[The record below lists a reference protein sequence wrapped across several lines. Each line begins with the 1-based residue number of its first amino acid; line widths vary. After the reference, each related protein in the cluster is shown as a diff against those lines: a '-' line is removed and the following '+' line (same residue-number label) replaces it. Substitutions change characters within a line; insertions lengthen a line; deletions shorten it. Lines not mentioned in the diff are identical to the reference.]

1 MKKKFIISEKQLV
14 ELVAKKVNES
24 KYSSVANILRGGIRK
39 SIKTISILTG
49 ENPYGEKADKQY
61 NKEANEKLED
71 VLISGRYGY
80 RKVKGSYG
88 SLENS
93 YIVNNISLDSA
104 IYLGEKFKQDSIVYG
119 EVVGS
124 DNDEVYMTF
133 KMVGTDP
140 DKLHEYKKVIG
151 STNVFVSRDNAEDF
165 YSEVGGR
172 KFVLPFYDVVDKM
185 VGPDKKV
192 YKVEKDYS
200 KSKWEGGKNEP
211 SSIDISLEDELNDL
225 QERALKSYGQTSY
238 NLRCRIEKIIKES
251 ENL

>member
-1 MKKKFIISEKQLV
+1 MRKTIRITEQQLA
-14 ELVAKKVNES
+14 ELITKRMNES
-24 KYSSVANILRGGIRK
+24 KYSSVANTLRGGIRK

-49 ENPYGEKADKQY
+49 ENPYGDKASKQY
-61 NKEANEKLED
+61 NKEANERLED
-71 VLISGRYGY
+71 ILVSGRYGY

-104 IYLGEKFKQDSIVYG
+104 IFLGEKFNQDSIVYG
-119 EVVGS
+119 EVVGG
-124 DNDEVYMTF
+124 NDDEIYMTF

-140 DKLHEYKKVIG
+140 NKPDEYQNEIG
-151 STNVFVSRDNAEDF
+151 NTDVFVSRDNAEDL

-172 KFVLPFYDVVDKM
+172 KFVLPFYGVVDNM
-185 VGPDKKV
+185 VGPDNKV

-211 SSIDISLEDELNDL
+211 SDINISLEDKLNDL

-238 NLRCRIEKIIKES
+238 NLRCCIEKLIKES

>member
-1 MKKKFIISEKQLV
+1 MRKTIRITEQQLA
-14 ELVAKKVNES
+14 ELITKRMNES
-24 KYSSVANILRGGIRK
+24 KYSSVANTLRGGIRK

-49 ENPYGEKADKQY
+49 ENPYGDKASKQY

-71 VLISGRYGY
+71 ILVSGRYGY

-104 IYLGEKFKQDSIVYG
+104 ISLGEKFNQDSIVYG
-119 EVVGS
+119 EVVGG
-124 DNDEVYMTF
+124 DNDEIYMTF

-140 DKLHEYKKVIG
+140 NKPDEYQNEIG
-151 STNVFVSRDNAEDF
+151 NTDVFVSRDNAEDL

-172 KFVLPFYDVVDKM
+172 KFVLPFYGVVDNM

-211 SSIDISLEDELNDL
+211 SSIDISLENELNDL

>member
-1 MKKKFIISEKQLV
+1 MRKTIRITEQQLA
-14 ELVAKKVNES
+14 ELIDKRMNES
-24 KYSSVANILRGGIRK
+24 KYSSVANTLRGGIRK

-49 ENPYGEKADKQY
+49 ENPYGDKASKQY

-71 VLISGRYGY
+71 ILVSGRYGY

-104 IYLGEKFKQDSIVYG
+104 ISLGKKFNQDSIVYG
-119 EVVGS
+119 EVVGG
-124 DNDEVYMTF
+124 DNDEIYMTF

-140 DKLHEYKKVIG
+140 NKPDEYQNEIG
-151 STNVFVSRDNAEDF
+151 KTNVFVSRDNAKDF

-172 KFVLPFYDVVDKM
+172 KFVLPFYGVVDKM
-185 VGPDKKV
+185 VGPDNKV
-192 YKVEKDYS
+192 YKVDKDYS
-200 KSKWEGGKNEP
+200 KSKWKGGENKP
-211 SSIDISLEDELNDL
+211 SSIDISLEDELNNL

-238 NLRCRIEKIIKES
+238 NLRCRIEKLIKES

>member
-1 MKKKFIISEKQLV
+1 MRKTIRITEQQLA
-14 ELVAKKVNES
+14 ELITKRMNES
-24 KYSSVANILRGGIRK
+24 KYSSVANTLRGGIRK

-49 ENPYGEKADKQY
+49 ENPYGKKASKQY
-61 NKEANEKLED
+61 NKESNEKLESI
-71 VLISGRYGY
+71 LISGRYGF

-88 SLENS
+88 GLENS

-104 IYLGEKFKQDSIVYG
+104 IFLGEKFNQDSIVYG
-119 EVVGS
+119 EVVGG
-124 DNDEVYMTF
+124 NDDEIYMTF

-140 DKLHEYKKVIG
+140 NKPDEHQNDIG
-151 STNVFVSRDNAEDF
+151 TTDVFVSRDNAEDF

-172 KFVLPFYDVVDKM
+172 KFVLPFYGVVDSM

-211 SSIDISLEDELNDL
+211 SDINISLEDKLNDL
-225 QERALKSYGQTSY
+225 QERALNSYGSTSY
-238 NLRCRIEKIIKES
+238 HLRCRIEKLIKES

>member
-1 MKKKFIISEKQLV
+1 MRKTIRITEQQLA
-14 ELVAKKVNES
+14 ELITKRMNES
-24 KYSSVANILRGGIRK
+24 KYSSVANTLRGGIRK

-49 ENPYGEKADKQY
+49 ENPYGDKASKQY

-71 VLISGRYGY
+71 ILVSGRYGY

-104 IYLGEKFKQDSIVYG
+104 ISLGEKFNQDSIVYG
-119 EVVGS
+119 EVVGG
-124 DNDEVYMTF
+124 DNDEIYMTF

-140 DKLHEYKKVIG
+140 NKPDEYQNEIG
-151 STNVFVSRDNAEDF
+151 NTDVFVSRDNAEDL

-172 KFVLPFYDVVDKM
+172 KFVLPFYGVVDNM
-185 VGPDKKV
+185 VGPDNKV
-192 YKVEKDYS
+192 YKVDKDYS

-211 SSIDISLEDELNDL
+211 SDINISLEDKLNDL
-225 QERALKSYGQTSY
+225 QERALNSYGQTSY
-238 NLRCRIEKIIKES
+238 HLRCRIEKLIKES

>member
-1 MKKKFIISEKQLV
+1 MKKIITITESQLFDLINEV
-14 ELVAKKVNES
+14 INES
-24 KYSSVANILRGGIRK
+24 RYSSVAKTLRGGIRK
-39 SIKTISILTG
+39 SIKTIAILTG
-49 ENPYGEKADKQY
+49 ENPYGKKASKQY
-61 NKEANEKLED
+61 NKEANERLED
-71 VLISGRYGY
+71 ILVSGRYGY

-104 IYLGEKFKQDSIVYG
+104 ISLGEKFNQDSIVYG
-119 EVVGS
+119 EVVGG
-124 DNDEVYMTF
+124 DNDEIYMTF

-140 DKLHEYKKVIG
+140 NKPDEYQNEIG
-151 STNVFVSRDNAEDF
+151 NTDVFVSRDNAEDF

-172 KFVLPFYDVVDKM
+172 KFVLPFYGVVDNM
-185 VGPDKKV
+185 VGPDNKV

-200 KSKWEGGKNEP
+200 KSKWKGGENKP
-211 SSIDISLEDELNDL
+211 SSIDISLEDELNNL

-238 NLRCRIEKIIKES
+238 NLRCRIEKLIKES